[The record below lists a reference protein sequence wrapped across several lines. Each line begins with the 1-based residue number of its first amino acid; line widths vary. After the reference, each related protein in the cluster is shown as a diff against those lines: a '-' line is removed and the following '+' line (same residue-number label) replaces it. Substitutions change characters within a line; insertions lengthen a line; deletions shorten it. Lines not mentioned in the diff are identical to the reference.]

1 MGFLLFLAFVFAI
14 IALYRTADH
23 QALRRRVERL
33 EKELDSLRSSAPQP
47 AERKSREAEPAPVMP
62 LTAPTPAADDA
73 ASLPERLE
81 GVKRPAAPP
90 PPSDAPPART
100 GAGPPPP
107 SAPRVSVDW
116 ERWVGVQGAAVLG
129 GAALA
134 LAGLLFFKYSIE
146 HGLISPTLRVVLG
159 TLIGLS
165 CVVGTLR
172 PWAKGYPDAAN
183 ALAGAGLVILYA
195 SFWAARNLYDLID
208 VGTAFTLMA
217 LVTSTG
223 CVLSLRQSSLVIAIL
238 GLVGGFATPFLLSTG
253 SDRPIGLFGY
263 VLILD
268 AAMLAIARRRSWPL
282 LAALSLVGTVFYQA
296 FWILTQMDR
305 GHLPL
310 ALTVLGLFAVVFA
323 VAGHGAT
330 DSKRREWLIARA
342 GGVLLPFAF
351 AVYFAANARLDIHFY
366 AIVLLLGLLSA
377 AACWLDRHQ
386 PEPFLALSAA
396 AGDVGIALVWLLT
409 RSMTAALAW
418 ESVACCFALAAIFHC
433 FVELGG
439 DGTAPAAIVAACG
452 LLAVEILG
460 SLAISDPWPWLAG
473 WLALGALL
481 ARHATF
487 PRRGSLQLVAA
498 GAVGAG
504 MSLAHLAHGGR
515 AGFPDIT
522 GYLAAMIATALP
534 FQLLALLRAPGDA
547 RRFAEHAGALVAFA
561 MLLSL
566 VTVPGRLQISA
577 PALLGGAM
585 LLAMLVALP
594 ATRRPSGPWYAA
606 GVAAAA
612 LAHTSWTAVG
622 GAFPDSAGTALAV
635 EASAVLLFTAWP
647 FLAAPAFRSERFS
660 WYAAALTAPAWFWS
674 MKRLFV
680 VCFGDGAIA
689 VLPLSLGAVCAA
701 ALAQARAVWPAGDPM
716 RKSALA
722 WFAAVAL
729 GFVSV
734 AIPLQLEK
742 QWITIGWA
750 LEGFAV
756 LLVWKRLDHPGL
768 KYFAIALFAVVT
780 ARLVGNEAVLGYYPR
795 STWRIVNWLLYTYAI
810 PAAAL
815 LGASSLLHE
824 SELAL
829 ARPWETERVYRT
841 GQPLGAIGC
850 ALAAIVLIFVWIN
863 LAIAD
868 WFETGPALT
877 LSFER
882 MPARDL
888 TTSIAWAIYALILLA
903 IGMARQT
910 SGLRWVSLAF
920 LVLTIGKV
928 FLYDLG
934 QLKDLYRVMSLV
946 GLAVSLILVS
956 LGYQRFVFRKLASEE
971 K

>member
-1 MGFLLFLAFVFAI
+1 MGFLVFLAFVFAL
-14 IALYRTADH
+14 IALSRTSDH
-23 QALRRRVERL
+23 RALRRRVERL
-33 EKELDSLRSSAPQP
+33 EKELDALRGSAPRP
-47 AERKSREAEPAPVMP
+47 AEATSLVTEPPPVMAAEPV
-62 LTAPTPAADDA
+62 AAEETHA
-73 ASLPERLE
+73 LPEAVETRE
-81 GVKRPAAPP
+81 PSPSPADRPPSADEIPP
-90 PPSDAPPART
+90 PPP
-100 GAGPPPP
+100 GPRI
-107 SAPRVSVDW
+107 AVDW

-159 TLIGLS
+159 TVIGLC
-165 CVVGTLR
+165 CVVSTLR

-223 CVLSLRQSSLVIAIL
+223 CVLSVRQSSLVIAIL

-268 AAMLAIARRRSWPL
+268 AAMLVIARRRGWPL
-282 LAALSLVGTVFYQA
+282 LAALSLVGTVFYQG
-296 FWILTQMDR
+296 FWILTQMDSR
-305 GHLPL
+305 RLPL
-310 ALTVLGLFAVVFA
+310 ALTMLGLFALVFA
-323 VAGHGAT
+323 FAGHGAT
-330 DSKRREWLIARA
+330 DSKRREWLMARA

-351 AVYFAANARLDIHFY
+351 AVYFAVNSRLEVHFY
-366 AIVLLLGLLSA
+366 PIALLIALLSA
-377 AACWLDRHQ
+377 AACWLDRRQ
-386 PEPFLALSAA
+386 PEPFLAVSAA
-396 AGDVGIALVWLLT
+396 AGDVGVALVWLLT
-409 RSMTAALAW
+409 RPMTTALAW
-418 ESVACCFALAAIFHC
+418 ESVACGLVLAAVFHC
-433 FVELGG
+433 FVELMPERPGF
-439 DGTAPAAIVAACG
+439 DGPAPAAIISACG

-460 SLAISDPWPWLAG
+460 VLVIADPWPWAAG

-487 PRRGSLQLVAA
+487 PQRASLQPIAA

-504 MSLAHLAHGGR
+504 ASLAHLAHGGR
-515 AGFPDIT
+515 GGFPDVS
-522 GYLAAMIATALP
+522 GFLAAMIGMALP
-534 FQLLALLRAPGDA
+534 FQLLALLRARGEA
-547 RRFAEHAGALVAFA
+547 RRFAEHAAALVAIV
-561 MLLSL
+561 MLFSL
-566 VTVPGRLQISA
+566 LTVPGRLQISA
-577 PALLGGAM
+577 PTLLGATM

-594 ATRRPSGPWYAA
+594 AARLPSGRWYAA
-606 GVAAAA
+606 GVAVAA
-612 LAHTSWTAVG
+612 LVHTSWTETG
-622 GAFPDSAGTALAV
+622 GTFSDSVAIALAIQ
-635 EASAVLLFTAWP
+635 ASAVLLFTAWP
-647 FLAAPAFRSERFS
+647 FLVAPALRSERFA

-680 VCFGDGAIA
+680 ACFGDAAIA
-689 VLPLSLGAVCAA
+689 VLPLSLGAVSAA
-701 ALAQARAVWPAGDPM
+701 ALAQARALWPASDPM

-734 AIPLQLEK
+734 AFPLQLER

-768 KYFAIALFAVVT
+768 KYFGLALLAVVT
-780 ARLVGNEAVLGYYPR
+780 VRLVANEALLGYSPR
-795 STWRIVNWLLYTYAI
+795 GPWRIVNWLLYTYAI
-810 PAAAL
+810 PAGAL
-815 LGASSLLHE
+815 LGASSLLHDR
-824 SELAL
+824 ELSL
-829 ARPWETERVYRT
+829 ARPWEKQAIYPT

-850 ALAAIVLIFVWIN
+850 GLAAIVVVFVWIN

-868 WFETGPALT
+868 WFTTGPALT

-888 TTSIAWAIYALILLA
+888 TTSIAWAIYALVLLA
-903 IGMARQT
+903 IGMVRQT